1 MMAAKEHG
9 VAVHL
14 WAVQAADGDYNQS
27 EDLVAEADER
37 RVLDR
42 AWITKAVRAKEL
54 TGVCAPPPAPR
65 PEIAAILSAPL
76 PDSALG
82 ARTER
87 PTEEGEH
94 APAAAPS
101 ENGTQERV
109 PAPKGVPT
117 PKDLA
122 ALRAPG
128 VQPAQPPASA
138 TLRWSSDKGWVDRPG
153 GAAESPDVASMP
165 TLAQLT
171 TAEQRWADREEDI
184 TTVGGDPYE
193 VGQVFARRWMGT
205 SCPGCIRGFRIGSTG
220 SCCGTRPGSGCS
232 RTRTIRSTSMIGTR
246 SGPDSGGRSTCGPR
260 RSTLP
265 RGSDRCCGEFGTSPH
280 GELSVCA
287 EGPTRG
293 RKRGADPVGSSL
305 VSTRVGQALRHRG
318 DVVCAV
324 RGLTKTYPAV
334 RGRRGAPGTPEVRA
348 TDDVRLD
355 IRGGE
360 IFGLLGPNG
369 AGKTTLVRQLT
380 GLMRPDAGSVEILG
394 HDIVRH
400 PERAARILAYLG
412 QESTALDDLTVS
424 LAAET
429 TGRLRGLDVRR
440 ARDERDAVLDELG
453 LGPLAGRP
461 IRKLSG
467 GQRRLACFA
476 AALVG
481 ERPLLVLDEP
491 TTAMDPVARR
501 AVWSAVDR
509 RRAERGTTVLLVT
522 HNVIEAETVLDR
534 VAVLDRGRVIA
545 CDTPSGLKERV
556 AGEVRVELLWRERAP
571 LDVPEVAA
579 LQDRAVESGR
589 RWTLRLAPE
598 EARAVVATV
607 TGGAA
612 FAALDDFTLATPSL
626 EDVYLALGGDAQT
639 GLVKA

>member
-1 MMAAKEHG
+1 M
-9 VAVHL
+9 
-14 WAVQAADGDYNQS
+14 
-27 EDLVAEADER
+27 
-37 RVLDR
+37 
-42 AWITKAVRAKEL
+42 
-54 TGVCAPPPAPR
+54 
-65 PEIAAILSAPL
+65 
-76 PDSALG
+76 
-82 ARTER
+82 
-87 PTEEGEH
+87 
-94 APAAAPS
+94 
-101 ENGTQERV
+101 
-109 PAPKGVPT
+109 
-117 PKDLA
+117 
-122 ALRAPG
+122 
-128 VQPAQPPASA
+128 
-138 TLRWSSDKGWVDRPG
+138 
-153 GAAESPDVASMP
+153 
-165 TLAQLT
+165 
-171 TAEQRWADREEDI
+171 
-184 TTVGGDPYE
+184 
-193 VGQVFARRWMGT
+193 
-205 SCPGCIRGFRIGSTG
+205 
-220 SCCGTRPGSGCS
+220 
-232 RTRTIRSTSMIGTR
+232 
-246 SGPDSGGRSTCGPR
+246 
-260 RSTLP
+260 
-265 RGSDRCCGEFGTSPH
+265 
-280 GELSVCA
+280 
-287 EGPTRG
+287 
-293 RKRGADPVGSSL
+293 
-305 VSTRVGQALRHRG
+305 
-318 DVVCAV
+318 CAV

-334 RGRRGAPGTPEVRA
+334 RARRGAPGTPEVRA

-355 IRGGE
+355 IRRGE

-429 TGRLRGLDVRR
+429 TGRLRGLD
-440 ARDERDAVLDELG
+440 ARQARGERDAVLDELG

-509 RRAERGTTVLLVT
+509 RRAQHGTTVVLVT

-579 LQDRAVESGR
+579 LQDRVVESGR

-626 EDVYLALGGDAQT
+626 EDVYLSLGGAAQQ